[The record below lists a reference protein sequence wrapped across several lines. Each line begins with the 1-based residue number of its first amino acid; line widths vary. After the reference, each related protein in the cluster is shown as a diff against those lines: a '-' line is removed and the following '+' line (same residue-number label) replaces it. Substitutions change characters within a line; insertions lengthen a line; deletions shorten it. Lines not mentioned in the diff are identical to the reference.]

1 MSDNR
6 LEELKNAVAEPSADY
21 KSGPV
26 RITKLKIS
34 NYKFFCG
41 DFELDC
47 NANNVLIYGENGSG
61 KSSVYRALEYLT
73 KTKFDA
79 IAKDKNIFAEDGEP
93 QIEFSFSNGKE
104 LIIHSDLEELPE
116 SASFVKGLTI
126 FRPMLDYK
134 KLLKVHFVSQGN
146 GDSVNIYSMLK
157 ELFDNYPYKSGGV
170 LNDIEDFQEYF
181 DALEQLLDG
190 DLKDEINENLSYFD
204 KEFSISKFHFIT
216 KRVDDQAQPTV
227 TIKIDYKGT
236 EIQAYHTFLNE
247 ARLSGLAISL
257 YFASIKRLLGTI
269 EDECLKMLVLDDLL
283 ISLDM
288 NNRLIL
294 LELLKSHFDDF
305 QIFFFTH
312 DKELFEIYK
321 NKIPWEKYEFYLDD
335 SEDIPKP
342 ILKKGSSEL
351 ERAKEY
357 YGKKEFD
364 ACALMLRKQ
373 FERTLKAFL
382 PPKEQRDKNC
392 NDLDLAG
399 LIGKAIAKTEG
410 DAKAIL
416 KKLDSDRKH
425 ILNPL
430 SHNDDRNIYAQ
441 EIKTAIGDMEKLKN
455 VLK

>member
-1 MSDNR
+1 MSDSR
-6 LEELKNAVAEPSADY
+6 LEELKNAVAEPSAEY
-21 KSGPV
+21 ESGPV

-79 IAKDKNIFAEDGEP
+79 IAKDKNIFAEEGEP
-93 QIEFSFSNGKE
+93 QLEFSFSNGKE

-146 GDSVNIYSMLK
+146 GDSVNIYAMLK

-181 DALEQLLDG
+181 ETLEQLVNG
-190 DLKDEINENLSYFD
+190 DLKNEINANMSYFD
-204 KEFSISKFHFIT
+204 NDFTISNFNFIT
-216 KRVDDQAQPTV
+216 KRVDDRAVPTV
-227 TIKIDYKGT
+227 TIEIDYKGN
-236 EIQAYHTFLNE
+236 EIRSYHTFLNE
-247 ARLSGLAISL
+247 ARLTGLAISL

-294 LELLKSHFDDF
+294 LELLKSHFNDF

-312 DKELFEIYK
+312 DKELFEMYK
-321 NKIPWEKYEFYLDD
+321 SKIPWEKYEFYLDD
-335 SEDIPKP
+335 VSPICKP
-342 ILKKGSSEL
+342 IVKKGSTDL

-357 YGKKEFD
+357 YAKKEYEP
-364 ACALMLRKQ
+364 CGLMIRK
-373 FERTLKAFL
+373 ELEKRIKGYLS
-382 PPKEQRDKNC
+382 PHEQKDKNW

-399 LIGKAIAKTEG
+399 LITKAINKTDGEAKR
-410 DAKAIL
+410 IL
-416 KKLDSDRKH
+416 QKLDTDRKH

-441 EIKTAIGDMEKLKN
+441 EIKTAIEDMEKLKTL
-455 VLK
+455 LK